1 MQRAVDQMIINVALP
16 KLDVVFAIDRAGIVG
31 ADGPTHHGVFD
42 LVYARMVPNMR
53 VLAPSNE
60 AELVHALHTALA
72 MGGPFAIRYPRGEGE
87 GVPLPEAADV
97 LPEGKGRVVR

>member
-1 MQRAVDQMIINVALP
+1 
-16 KLDVVFAIDRAGIVG
+16 
-31 ADGPTHHGVFD
+31 
-42 LVYARMVPNMR
+42 MR

-87 GVPLPEAADV
+87 GVPLPEAAEV
-97 LPEGKGRVVR
+97 LPEGKGRVVREGDDVAILAFGRMVGQALGAADTACRAGGFTLA